1 MRWSKSFWAKSGVEI
16 ESAAAREST
25 PVRIAQRIASPR
37 KRSGILALLDGEGAH
52 AFRFGG
58 GEGHRLKSGLL
69 VGCYGTNCGLH
80 SRRASGVR
88 FSRKFEWRVAV
99 NRRLSFLLIVLV
111 VGGVLTVRG
120 AFSPPEPQT
129 TRKVF
134 NAPEKTVQAPYSDGI
149 LAGNTLYL
157 AGRIGLDPKT
167 GKPPA
172 EIEDEIKL
180 MLDSLKGTLTQAG
193 MTMDDLV
200 YVQIA
205 CTDLSLFDKFNPIY
219 KSYFTTKDYPARE
232 FIGAGSLLRGGH
244 FELQAIAVRR

>member
-1 MRWSKSFWAKSGVEI
+1 M
-16 ESAAAREST
+16 
-25 PVRIAQRIASPR
+25 
-37 KRSGILALLDGEGAH
+37 
-52 AFRFGG
+52 
-58 GEGHRLKSGLL
+58 
-69 VGCYGTNCGLH
+69 
-80 SRRASGVR
+80 
-88 FSRKFEWRVAV
+88 
-99 NRRLSFLLIVLV
+99 NRRVSFLLIVLV
-111 VGGVLTVRG
+111 VGGVLGVRG
-120 AFSPPEPQT
+120 AFSPPQPQT

-134 NAPEKTVQAPYSDGI
+134 NAPAKTVQAPFSDGI

-172 EIEDEIKL
+172 EVEDEIKL

-219 KSYFTTKDYPARE
+219 TSYFTTKDFPARE

>member
-1 MRWSKSFWAKSGVEI
+1 M
-16 ESAAAREST
+16 
-25 PVRIAQRIASPR
+25 
-37 KRSGILALLDGEGAH
+37 
-52 AFRFGG
+52 
-58 GEGHRLKSGLL
+58 
-69 VGCYGTNCGLH
+69 N
-80 SRRASGVR
+80 RRAS
-88 FSRKFEWRVAV
+88 
-99 NRRLSFLLIVLV
+99 FLLVALFV
-111 VGGVLTVRG
+111 AGVFSVRG
-120 AFSPPEPQT
+120 AFPQAASST

-134 NAPEKTVQAPYSDGI
+134 NAPEKVVQAPFSDGI

-172 EIEDEIKL
+172 EVEEEIKL

-205 CTDLSLFDKFNPIY
+205 CSDLSLYDKFNAIY
-219 KSYFTTKDYPARE
+219 KTYFTTKDFPPRE

-244 FELQAIAVRR
+244 FEIQAIAVKR